1 MIAIAGHSP
10 MRRRSNEMRALVVA
24 VAAIFLDAMFESE
37 LAELDD
43 EAAEMLEMS
52 EQDEAGLDQLARP
65 VQENVRGGASHRLT
79 MARSSGWLSP
89 PPPRPTETWGTWPCY
104 HSTAATVT

>member
-1 MIAIAGHSP
+1 
-10 MRRRSNEMRALVVA
+10 MRALVGPVE
-24 VAAIFLDAMFESE
+24 AIFLDAMFESE
-37 LAELDD
+37 LAELDDD

-65 VQENVRGGASHRLT
+65 AQENVRGGASHRLT

-89 PPPRPTETWGTWPCY
+89 PPPRPTETWGT
-104 HSTAATVT
+104 

>member
-1 MIAIAGHSP
+1 
-10 MRRRSNEMRALVVA
+10 MRALVVP
-24 VAAIFLDAMFESE
+24 VAAIFLRRDVESE

-43 EAAEMLEMS
+43 DEAAEILEMS

-65 VQENVRGGASHRLT
+65 AQENVRGGASHRLT

-89 PPPRPTETWGTWPCY
+89 PPPDQPKRGVPSRATTAPRPRLRKRDP
-104 HSTAATVT
+104 

>member
-1 MIAIAGHSP
+1 
-10 MRRRSNEMRALVVA
+10 MRALVVA